1 MVRAVAADGYEATTV
16 RQLSALAGVSTRTLY
31 DLFADG
37 KRECFLS
44 TYDEAMRGT
53 ARRVALAYISER
65 RRERRLPHAL
75 EAFLRAVQ
83 EDPAA
88 ARLVLVEAFAAGSG
102 ALERIEHTHRLFEGM
117 VDLSFRQTA
126 RGAPPPI
133 VVKGVVA
140 GIAQIARVRLL
151 DDRASELDA
160 LTGELWEWLVSYR
173 SPAATRLAQLES
185 PGSSP
190 LVAAPVAASSD
201 TREIERARILDAVA
215 LLAARDG
222 YASLSV
228 AAVASAAGVR
238 RKGFH
243 AHFDDVQ
250 ACFMAALQRLT
261 ERALASLA
269 RAGAVGQDWPGGLH
283 RAVCALCDYLV
294 RNPLHARLAFVE
306 VFAPGTE
313 GVRLRVS
320 VIAEVAERLRAS
332 ATAEQRPSELAAEA
346 SVGAIWAVIHHHVTH
361 GAVGRL
367 PRIAPQLSFMALAP
381 VLDAQEAVNAICAE
395 HARMQ
400 STTVSA

>member
-65 RRERRLPHAL
+65 RLEQRLPHAL
-75 EAFLRAVQ
+75 EAFLHAVR

-88 ARLVLVEAFAAGSG
+88 ARLVLVEAFAAGPR

-117 VDLSFRQTA
+117 VDLSFRQTT
-126 RGAPPPI
+126 RGAPSPL

-140 GIAQIARVRLL
+140 GIAHVARVRFL
-151 DDRASELDA
+151 DGRASELEA
-160 LTGELWEWLVSYR
+160 LADELWQWVVSYR
-173 SPAATRLAQLES
+173 SPTATRLAQLERS
-185 PGSSP
+185 GSSP
-190 LVAAPVAASSD
+190 LLAVPVAASSD

-215 LLAARDG
+215 HLAARDG

-238 RKGFH
+238 RRCFH

-250 ACFMAALQRLT
+250 TCFMAALERLT
-261 ERALASLA
+261 ERALSCLLRVGA
-269 RAGAVGQDWPGGLH
+269 AGQGWPGGLH
-283 RAVCALCDYLV
+283 RAICALCDYLA

-332 ATAEQRPSELAAEA
+332 APAEQRPSELAAEA
-346 SVGAIWAVIHHHVTH
+346 SVGAVWAVIHHHVTH
-361 GAVGRL
+361 EAADRL
-367 PRIAPQLSFMALAP
+367 PGIASQLSFMALAP
-381 VLDAQEAVNAICAE
+381 VLGAQEAVQAICAE
-395 HARMQ
+395 HTHMH